1 MPTVK
6 TIVKLFTAIIKSSML
21 ILLEF
26 IKCKN
31 CFALMSIVCCLL
43 FACLSTP
50 QLLLLC

>member
-26 IKCKN
+26 IKCKDTHS
-31 CFALMSIVCCLL
+31 CFGLCLVL
-43 FACLSTP
+43 
-50 QLLLLC
+50 